1 MTKDEAYKHQDY
13 IIQHAMGTPLQV
25 WSKRDL
31 CWYDSPNPS
40 FRLECIYR
48 VKPTPT
54 PEEES
59 YEAFKAQT
67 GFKLP
72 QDKSLSFNVV
82 WEAARKY
89 YQANKGV

>member
-1 MTKDEAYKHQDY
+1 MTKDEAFKHKHW
-13 IIQHAMGTPLQV
+13 ILLHAGGTPLQV

-40 FRLECIYR
+40 FRLNCIYR
-48 VKPTPT
+48 VKPETT

-59 YEAFKAQT
+59 RKAFQEYCKDSPDYRVYA
-67 GFKLP
+67 FR
-72 QDKSLSFNVV
+72 F

-89 YQANKGV
+89 YQANKG